1 MWVDRPESPLTYNQ
15 MFRRRMEPAVLTTK
29 LVNSADPGTQY
40 QSLSCKLSGSHLG
53 FGSSLRTHRQ
63 QLDNT
68 DCILQPCSRE
78 SALLRALFFV
88 SVTPH
93 STWPQQSRMVLR
105 TGIQTEGKF
114 HGTLRFHNFDN
125 KLSRCIF
132 VHTKI
137 TDEFSALLVLTKLKS
152 LTEYYL
158 FPLLI
163 YFVSLRWK
171 HRLANSRA
179 WKELHNNIASR
190 EVIIGG
196 LHFEQRVLG
205 LVCKL
210 VLFSLFHRQSSLR
223 QTVR

>member
-114 HGTLRFHNFDN
+114 HGTLRFHLTTITLYFRSYKDN
-125 KLSRCIF
+125 WWVFSIAGANKI
-132 VHTKI
+132 KI
-137 TDEFSALLVLTKLKS
+137 TYGILSFPAID
-152 LTEYYL
+152 L
-158 FPLLI
+158 F
-163 YFVSLRWK
+163 
-171 HRLANSRA
+171 RLPTMKA
-179 WKELHNNIASR
+179 
-190 EVIIGG
+190 
-196 LHFEQRVLG
+196 
-205 LVCKL
+205 
-210 VLFSLFHRQSSLR
+210 
-223 QTVR
+223 

>member
-1 MWVDRPESPLTYNQ
+1 
-15 MFRRRMEPAVLTTK
+15 MEPAVLTTK

-63 QLDNT
+63 QPDNT

-114 HGTLRFHNFDN
+114 HGTLAFIWQQ
-125 KLSRCIF
+125 SRCIF

-163 YFVSLRWK
+163 YLVSLRWK
-171 HRLANSRA
+171 HRLANNRA